1 MQRKSGP
8 LKCVHNLHVSS
19 SLVAALAFAE
29 MAVLALLVRAEMDSL
44 ALQNRSKRLIYSSK
58 PIKTTDWDRGRERAP
73 PNASP
78 TVWSTSP
85 RTRTSVHHQWISA
98 AAGAWVDHGAA
109 SYHAGTKGNI
119 GDVEGALGLA

>member
-1 MQRKSGP
+1 
-8 LKCVHNLHVSS
+8 
-19 SLVAALAFAE
+19 

-58 PIKTTDWDRGRERAP
+58 PIKTTDWDRGRERAT
-73 PNASP
+73 PNAS
-78 TVWSTSP
+78 TDGLVHLSTHQDLSASP
-85 RTRTSVHHQWISA
+85 MDLGRRRRL
-98 AAGAWVDHGAA
+98 VDHGAA